1 MNVIVISNP
10 VIVVEI
16 FYVLVLLSLDLGNVR
31 GVDCMIGGLLYHP
44 NFLVNIENNLS
55 KG

>member
-1 MNVIVISNP
+1 MIVIYNP

-16 FYVLVLLSLDLGNVR
+16 FYVLVLMSLGLGNVP

-44 NFLVNIENNLS
+44 NFLVNIENNLG